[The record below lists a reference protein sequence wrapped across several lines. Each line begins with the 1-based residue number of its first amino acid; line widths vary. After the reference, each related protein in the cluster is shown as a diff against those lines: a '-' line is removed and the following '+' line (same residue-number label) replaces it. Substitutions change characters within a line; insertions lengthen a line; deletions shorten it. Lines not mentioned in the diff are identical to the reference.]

1 MKHAPVT
8 FPTIAHFS
16 ISILGRS
23 LFLDAANA
31 HRNTSRP
38 SRRPRLLRSTHAS
51 YARAANIRN
60 DFGSLFSPFIF
71 WVTLFRLFF
80 LSPSLFLLYCDSH
93 IPVTPMSVLSV
104 AYDIINFYFCF
115 FVVFLYYLYVL
126 SATQSLLHLSFAARL
141 NFYGSFGSRG
151 SFGRENVCPGEH
163 NVYVCKGI
171 TTRE

>member
-1 MKHAPVT
+1 MLTRKRAVSKQVAKPSAPQSFLVT
-8 FPTIAHFS
+8 AEQFKIKN
-16 ISILGRS
+16 
-23 LFLDAANA
+23 LF
-31 HRNTSRP
+31 
-38 SRRPRLLRSTHAS
+38 
-51 YARAANIRN
+51 
-60 DFGSLFSPFIF
+60 
-71 WVTLFRLFF
+71 V
-80 LSPSLFLLYCDSH
+80 
-93 IPVTPMSVLSV
+93 
-104 AYDIINFYFCF
+104 F